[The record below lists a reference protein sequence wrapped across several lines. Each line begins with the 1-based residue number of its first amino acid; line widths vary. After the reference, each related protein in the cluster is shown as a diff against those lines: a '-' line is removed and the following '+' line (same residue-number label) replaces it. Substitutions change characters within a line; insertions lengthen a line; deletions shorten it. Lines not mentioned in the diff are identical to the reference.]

1 VAVSVWLAVIVCVPV
16 REEVMVLLGVADAV
30 VVPVNEDVTVT
41 LFVPVV
47 VRDGVCVKEA
57 VLEGVEV

>member
-1 VAVSVWLAVIVCVPV
+1 
-16 REEVMVLLGVADAV
+16 MLGVVDAV